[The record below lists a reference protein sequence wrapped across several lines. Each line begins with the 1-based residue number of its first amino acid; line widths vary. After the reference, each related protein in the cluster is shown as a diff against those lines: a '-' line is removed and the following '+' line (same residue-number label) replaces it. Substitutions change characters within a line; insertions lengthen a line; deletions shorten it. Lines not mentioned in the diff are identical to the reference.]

1 MSYNNISNLG
11 KYFRLSKSP
20 PIFVEG
26 QNEILI
32 DNKNNRYL
40 DFACGSGTTVVGHN
54 NKYINEKLKKV
65 FNKGFFHSGPHFLT
79 NYHMEYITKLKN
91 FLNHDFSLFN
101 FATNGS
107 EATETALKLSFHHS
121 NKNKIIYFDGSYHG
135 RTGYSLSSS
144 GMKGINKYF
153 FKNKNFISCKFNNID
168 DFKNKFYKHKDDLAA
183 VIIEPIQGTSGFIY
197 SEKEFLKE
205 IRKITYKNS
214 KLLIFDEVWTG
225 FGKTGY
231 NFAYNY
237 YKVTPDILIL
247 GKSLGN
253 GFPLGVVAFSN
264 KINHDF
270 PGAQSSTFQGNIIS
284 INSSLILMKYLEKI
298 NYLAKIK
305 KIEKTMS
312 NEINKLKKFKFIR
325 EIRGMGFMWGI
336 DVNNNYFGKKDYTN
350 TIRSKLLKNKLI
362 TWESGFDSNVI
373 CLVPPITV
381 SISSIKSAFK
391 IINKTFNEIEK
402 KFTT

>member
-20 PIFVEG
+20 PIFIEG

-32 DNKNNRYL
+32 DKKNNRYL

-54 NKYINEKLKKV
+54 NKYINVYLKKV

-205 IRKITYKNS
+205 IRKITFKNS

-237 YKVTPDILIL
+237 YKITPDILIL

-402 KFTT
+402 KFTA